1 MKAAFA
7 HYQRTPNALARPSKR
22 SKSCPQVA
30 LSGPRGTSS
39 LLLLQDVCDGVI
51 ELKVIHQT
59 VTTTYGIRDT
69 TRFIQYVLPC
79 LRPYDTS
86 STLCEVTILDF
97 SEDVSLIIECLCR
110 WPRPKSFC
118 LGSLAVLY

>member
-1 MKAAFA
+1 
-7 HYQRTPNALARPSKR
+7 
-22 SKSCPQVA
+22 
-30 LSGPRGTSS
+30 
-39 LLLLQDVCDGVI
+39 LLLQDVCDGVI

-86 STLCEVTILDF
+86 STIHCT
-97 SEDVSLIIECLCR
+97 
-110 WPRPKSFC
+110 
-118 LGSLAVLY
+118 VLYCPDDLLLSTIKARQQCVNELGIKGWRKRRLMLEFERLLLYGGVGWSARTLSWRSVD